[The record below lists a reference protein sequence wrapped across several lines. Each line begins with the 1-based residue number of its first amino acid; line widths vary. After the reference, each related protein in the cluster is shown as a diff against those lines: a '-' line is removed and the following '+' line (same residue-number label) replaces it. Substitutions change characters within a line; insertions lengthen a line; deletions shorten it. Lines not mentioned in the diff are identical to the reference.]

1 MAYVRSERMNV
12 FAKKMQE
19 QLDEQP
25 LQTVQTVVV
34 RKTKISIGE
43 VGLLCVLA
51 VIISIVAVSIIA
63 NQTAIYQV
71 NNDIQQAEGS
81 VREQTRVN
89 EDLKVQVKELTE
101 YGRLWE
107 KAEKLGLKRNANN
120 VKVVQE

>member
-1 MAYVRSERMNV
+1 MNV
-12 FAKKMQE
+12 FAKKMKE

-51 VIISIVAVSIIA
+51 VIISIVAVNIIT